1 MHASGIAPQLR
12 AVMSA
17 RKSDSAD
24 RSKAAGR
31 TAPAVALSVRRGVFQ
46 PATLWWLAC
55 ALLAV
60 VFLPY
65 LPWMTPDLSTRPEYQ
80 VDWSSVQVTTTPR
93 GVPPRIVDDVRK
105 QAQLPDQLSLLK
117 PGLARDLAK
126 AFESHPWV
134 ERVDRVEV
142 KRQRRIEVDL
152 TYRRVALVVE
162 SSRGYYPVD
171 ARGVL
176 LPPADFAP
184 EDVSHLPVC
193 RNIKTLP
200 QGAAGETW
208 GDIVVECAARIADS
222 IAPAGDVDKH
232 WKRLGL
238 VAIIAPIPKSSDA
251 VPEDL
256 SFDIVT
262 RGGSLIRWG
271 RAPGAD
277 TLEPSVEQKLSR
289 LNQVVQN
296 QGSLD
301 APGGPFKIDI
311 RYDVVSLQALDDNR
325 RVIVR

>member
-1 MHASGIAPQLR
+1 
-12 AVMSA
+12 MSA

-24 RSKAAGR
+24 RSKSAGR

-80 VDWSSVQVTTTPR
+80 IDWTSVQLTPTPR
-93 GVPPRIVDDVRK
+93 GVPTRVVDDVRQ
-105 QAQLPDQLSLLK
+105 QARLPEQLSLLQ
-117 PGLARDLAK
+117 PGLAKQLAE
-126 AFESHPWV
+126 AFSTHPWI

-142 KRQRRIEVDL
+142 KRQRRIEIDL
-152 TYRRVALVVE
+152 TWRRVALVVE
-162 SSRGYYPVD
+162 TSRGFYPID
-171 ARGVL
+171 SHGVL

-184 EDVSHLPVC
+184 DDVHRLPVC

-200 QGAAGETW
+200 QGAAGEPW
-208 GDIVVECAARIADS
+208 GDGVVECAARIAEAL
-222 IAPAGDVDKH
+222 APGGDVDRH

-238 VAIIAPIPKSSDA
+238 AAIVAPVPKTADPQ
-251 VPEDL
+251 PEDL
-256 SFDIVT
+256 SFDLVT
-262 RGGSLIRWG
+262 RGGSVIRWG

-277 TLEPSVEQKLSR
+277 ALEPSVEQKLAR
-289 LNQVVQN
+289 LGQVVQN

-311 RYDVVSLQALDDNR
+311 RYDVVSLQALEETR

>member
-1 MHASGIAPQLR
+1 MQRMGAKAPVR
-12 AVMSA
+12 AIMSA

-65 LPWMTPDLSTRPEYQ
+65 LPWMTPDLSSRPEYRI
-80 VDWSSVQVTTTPR
+80 DWTSVMVTTPPR
-93 GVPPRIVDDVRK
+93 GVPARLVDEVRTH
-105 QAQLPDQLSLLK
+105 AQLPEELPLLQ
-117 PGLARDLAK
+117 PGLAKQLAT
-126 AFESHPWV
+126 AFAAHPWI
-134 ERVDRVEV
+134 ERVNHVEV

-152 TYRRVALVVE
+152 TYRRAALVVE
-162 SSRGYYPVD
+162 TSRGFYPVD
-171 ARGVL
+171 AHGVL

-184 EDVSHLPVC
+184 DDVNKLPVC
-193 RNIKTLP
+193 RNVKTLP
-200 QGAAGETW
+200 QGSAGEQW
-208 GDIVVECAARIADS
+208 GDVVVECAAGIAES
-222 IAPAGDVDKH
+222 IAPSGDIEKH

-238 VAIIAPIPKSSDA
+238 AAIVAPVPKSAEPS
-251 VPEDL
+251 PEDL

-271 RAPGAD
+271 HAPGAD
-277 TLEPSVEQKLSR
+277 TLEPTVEQKLAR
-289 LNQVVQN
+289 LGQVVQN

-301 APGGPFKIDI
+301 GPGGPFKIDI
-311 RYDVVSLQALDDNR
+311 RYDVVSLQALDDAR

>member
-1 MHASGIAPQLR
+1 MQRIGAALQVR

-24 RSKAAGR
+24 RSKSAGR
-31 TAPAVALSVRRGVFQ
+31 TGPAVALSVRRGVFQ

-80 VDWSSVQVTTTPR
+80 IDWNSVHVTATPR
-93 GVPPRIVDDVRK
+93 GVPVRIVDEVRT
-105 QAQLPDQLSLLK
+105 QAQLPQRLPLLQ
-117 PGLARDLAK
+117 PGLAKQLAQ
-126 AFESHPWV
+126 AFAAHPWIAH
-134 ERVDRVEV
+134 VDRVEV
-142 KRQRRIEVDL
+142 KRQRRIDVDL

-162 SSRGYYPVD
+162 TSRGFYPVD
-171 ARGVL
+171 SHSVL
-176 LPPADFAP
+176 LPPTDFAP
-184 EDVSHLPVC
+184 EDVSRLPVC

-200 QGAAGETW
+200 QGAAGEQW
-208 GDIVVECAARIADS
+208 GDTVVECAARIADS
-222 IAPAGDVDKH
+222 LAPGGDTEKH

-238 VAIIAPIPKSSDA
+238 AAIGAPVPQSADPL
-251 VPEDL
+251 PEDL
-256 SFDIVT
+256 SFDIIT

-277 TLEPSVEQKLSR
+277 TLEPSVEQKLAR
-289 LNQVVQN
+289 LGQIVQN

-311 RYDVVSLQALDDNR
+311 RYDVVSLQALDDTR

>member
-1 MHASGIAPQLR
+1 MQRTEAWLQVR

-17 RKSDSAD
+17 RKADSTD
-24 RSKAAGR
+24 RSKSAGR

-65 LPWMTPDLSTRPEYQ
+65 LPWMTPDLSSRPEYQ
-80 VDWSSVQVTTTPR
+80 VDWTSVDVSPPPR
-93 GVPPRIVDDVRK
+93 GVPPRVVDEVR
-105 QAQLPDQLSLLK
+105 AQSKLPERLSLLQ
-117 PGLARDLAK
+117 PGLASELAH
-126 AFESHPWV
+126 AFSGHPWI

-142 KRQRRIEVDL
+142 KRQRRIDIDL

-162 SSRGYYPVD
+162 TSRGFYPID
-171 ARGVL
+171 RQSVL
-176 LPPADFAP
+176 LPPTDFAP
-184 EDVSHLPVC
+184 EDVNKLPVC
-193 RNIKTLP
+193 RNAKTLP
-200 QGAAGETW
+200 QGAAGERW
-208 GDIVVECAARIADS
+208 GDVVIECAAQIADA
-222 IAPAGDVDKH
+222 IAPGGDVDRN

-238 VAIIAPIPKSSDA
+238 AAIIAPVPTTADPL
-251 VPEDL
+251 PEDL

-262 RGGSLIRWG
+262 KGGSLIRWG

-277 TLEPSVEQKLSR
+277 TLEPSVEQKIAR
-289 LNQVVQN
+289 LGQVVQN

-311 RYDVVSLQALDDNR
+311 RYDVVSLQALDDTR